1 MSTASKNNLAH
12 EGKMHEI
19 LAHLTKT
26 PFDVNKRNEVSCSF
40 LSMQTLASFLNDLS
54 SWTLVVDNP

>member
-54 SWTLVVDNP
+54 S